1 MSTTEND
8 GDVVFA
14 IALSISA
21 QRDLFRDDLETVAE
35 KHGCSVSELIET
47 ITWLRKATAAYR
59 GTEVMAAAERL
70 ATALRHGRRSDPQAK
85 AGPIRSGRTT
95 QAPRIISIPNS
106 RAGPKR
112 GCARCRRRFQP
123 TARRRLL
130 CAACFFDDGHDQAG
144 ALAGCDEK
152 NLHDPGLRRN
162 LHSPRTMLDAL
173 RPPAP
178 ERRSAGYVDA
188 ARAPCVRFRAAMN
201 GTGARASAVTTW
213 AASTAMATR
222 WPAVHLRVPGAPC
235 RAARKSTTRTDC
247 ASIIAMSAGAPLRNE
262 RGQVGPF
269 DHPGSE
275 SAVG

>member
-70 ATALRHGRRSDPQAK
+70 ATALRHGP
-85 AGPIRSGRTT
+85 PIRPASEGR
-95 QAPRIISIPNS
+95 PDPV
-106 RAGPKR
+106 GPDDSSTAHHIDPKLTGRPER

-144 ALAGCDEK
+144 ALAG
-152 NLHDPGLRRN
+152 LR
-162 LHSPRTMLDAL
+162 
-173 RPPAP
+173 
-178 ERRSAGYVDA
+178 
-188 ARAPCVRFRAAMN
+188 
-201 GTGARASAVTTW
+201 
-213 AASTAMATR
+213 
-222 WPAVHLRVPGAPC
+222 
-235 RAARKSTTRTDC
+235 
-247 ASIIAMSAGAPLRNE
+247 
-262 RGQVGPF
+262 
-269 DHPGSE
+269 
-275 SAVG
+275 